1 MRSISGVETQ
11 NLFFDKFHTP
21 CLYSRNIIVFEMQTI
36 IMTNAAYHFISFKSL
51 QKLEK
56 QVLCS

>member
-1 MRSISGVETQ
+1 MENVIIMRSISGVETQ

-36 IMTNAAYHFISFKSL
+36 IMPITLLALKVYKS
-51 QKLEK
+51 
-56 QVLCS
+56 